1 MEHCSGVKGGPLG
14 GESGSSE
21 GKGVLVTTKGV
32 SGIMKAR
39 SGGLWYSSWVS
50 VEPSD
55 GICLIKFRHAISSLS
70 LEAFNCC
77 RTRTIA
83 SLIAVSMQEHAKD
96 SISRDRSSDQMKFQ
110 RYPSSDSS
118 RVSS

>member
-1 MEHCSGVKGGPLG
+1 MEWVKHMEMKGESVSGPMLQEKRSVKGGSLE
-14 GESGSSE
+14 GESGGSE

-32 SGIMKAR
+32 LGITRAR
-39 SGGLWYSSWVS
+39 SRGVLYSSWVS

-77 RTRTIA
+77 RTRMIA
-83 SLIAVSMQEHAKD
+83 SLIVVSTQEHAKD
-96 SISRDRSSDQMKFQ
+96 SISRDRSS
-110 RYPSSDSS
+110 
-118 RVSS
+118 